1 MISPLRVTNQQ
12 IADTLRARMRRESA
26 RRQLERPIAEVD
38 RLIAECE
45 ELLLIGRKRVP
56 LAMEPRLRRLA
67 ADCPSSAVEL
77 HPGVTIVRL
86 MDELFALQEELLGRR
101 VNRNAYPDPDEVE

>member
-1 MISPLRVTNQQ
+1 MISPLHLTNQQ

-26 RRQLERPIAEVD
+26 RRQLQRPIEEVD

-56 LAMEPRLRRLA
+56 LAMEPRLRQLA
-67 ADCPSSAVEL
+67 ADCPTSAAQL

-86 MDELFALQEELLGRR
+86 MDELFTLQEELLGRR
-101 VNRNAYPDPDEVE
+101 VNRAAYQDPEEVE